1 MNKEGEKEQAE
12 FLNSENRRMINYHSC
27 KSSDVTLKGTVSE
40 NKLSAARLVL
50 EDNLQITNNTQLE
63 WKYNLYLKP
72 DLANMKSVE
81 VGTRKDKHYQDV
93 NQ

>member
-1 MNKEGEKEQAE
+1 
-12 FLNSENRRMINYHSC
+12 MINYHSC
-27 KSSDVTLKGTVSE
+27 QGSDITLKGTVSE

-81 VGTRKDKHYQDV
+81 VGTRTE
-93 NQ
+93 